1 MWLWQVWGEQ
11 KPWKQMQ
18 PGLEVTVMCW
28 NRKMMEVATQPKMS
42 YFKKRLFIYVP
53 VRFWNPAF

>member
-1 MWLWQVWGEQ
+1 
-11 KPWKQMQ
+11 MQ